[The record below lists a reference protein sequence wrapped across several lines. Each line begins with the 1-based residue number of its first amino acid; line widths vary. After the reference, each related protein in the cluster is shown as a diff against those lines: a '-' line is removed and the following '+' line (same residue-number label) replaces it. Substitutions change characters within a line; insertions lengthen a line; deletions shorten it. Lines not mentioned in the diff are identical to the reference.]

1 MSTLTADPRRLLP
14 ETRTLALWG
23 IVLNTELLLVM
34 LYVLLL
40 PGATTDPVVLGF
52 PLVWLNVAGLV
63 FLHVRPAPVSTR
75 RRALAALVALG
86 YGLVLGYVGGVFGL
100 SGQGT
105 GLRFV
110 LAAPPGFSPT
120 VVYSGAPLAVVLTP
134 WKVAGYLALSYLVYV
149 TVVDASGGIAG
160 GVLGLFSCVSCV
172 LPIIASVV
180 GGFAGVGATLYQ
192 AALYQSYGLST
203 VVFLVSV
210 GLLYAVHHF
219 DVTAVGWLR
228 RSLGRS

>member
-63 FLHVRPAPVSTR
+63 LLYVRPAQTSAR
-75 RRALAALVALG
+75 RRAVAGAVALG
-86 YGLVLGYVGGVFGL
+86 YGLLLAYVGGLFGL
-100 SGQGT
+100 GGVGT
-105 GLRFV
+105 GLRVV
-110 LAAPPGFSPT
+110 LAAPPGFAPT
-120 VVYSGAPLAVVLTP
+120 IIYSGSPLAVVLEP

-149 TVVDASGGIAG
+149 TVVDASGGLAG

-172 LPIIASVV
+172 LPIVASAV
-180 GGFAGVGATLYQ
+180 GGAIGAGGALYQ
-192 AALYQSYGLST
+192 AAMGQSYGLST

-210 GLLYAVHHF
+210 ALLYAVHRF
-219 DVTAVGWLR
+219 DVTVVSWLR
-228 RSLGRS
+228 RGIGR

>member
-1 MSTLTADPRRLLP
+1 MSTQTSDLKRFRPEPRS
-14 ETRTLALWG
+14 LAIWG
-23 IVLNTELLLVM
+23 IVLNTELILVL
-34 LYVLLL
+34 LYVFLL
-40 PGATTDPVVLGF
+40 PGAATDPVLLTF
-52 PLVWLNVAGLV
+52 PFVWLNVAGMVL
-63 FLHVRPAPVSTR
+63 LYVRANPVPAR
-75 RRALAALVALG
+75 RRAIAAAVGVG
-86 YGLVLGYVGGVFGL
+86 YGLLLGYVGGVFGL
-100 SGQGT
+100 GGQGA

-120 VVYSGAPLAVVLTP
+120 IVYSGAPLAVVLTP

-149 TVVDASGGIAG
+149 TVVDASGGLAG

-172 LPIIASVV
+172 LPIVASVV
-180 GGFAGVGATLYQ
+180 GGFAGVGGTLYQ

-210 GLLYAVHHF
+210 GLLYAVHRF

-228 RSLGRS
+228 RSLGQS